1 MTKVNKYIAPALA
14 LGLGVLS
21 LGSCSDNND
30 VDRSKTVITNLEE
43 QENAFDRWLHANFL
57 KPYNIDLMYRFQDNE
72 SQMDRYVSPADYN
85 KSIQFAHL
93 AKHLCLE
100 AYDEVTGSKDFI
112 RKLFPKTVQL
122 IGSTAYNSSGSI
134 LLGTAEGGR
143 KMVLYLVNALDPSN
157 VAAMNTYYFQTIHH
171 EFGHIQN
178 QTKPYPS
185 EFEQITPRSY
195 VADSWTEAWGARTA
209 NVRQLAQE
217 ALITP
222 KLAQYTALSQEGT
235 AITRTPEAQRTA
247 AQRTRLTE
255 IIAEINALR
264 ADSEFQTEYSKYN
277 TRIELLNTL
286 TDADLDAL
294 RAGFISPYG
303 SSKHEEDFVEL
314 QSLYIT
320 DTEDLWETKL
330 MVAGPGRAIIERK
343 FAIVVDYLKG
353 EWGIDLHALRRVVH
367 RRQSEISTLN
377 LTDTSVN

>member
-1 MTKVNKYIAPALA
+1 M
-14 LGLGVLS
+14 
-21 LGSCSDNND
+21 
-30 VDRSKTVITNLEE
+30 ITNPEV
-43 QENAFDRWLHANFL
+43 QETAFDRWLHVNFL

-72 SQMDRYVSPADYN
+72 SQMDRYVSPADYH

-100 AYDEVTGSKDFI
+100 AYDEVTGSKNFI
-112 RKLFPKTVQL
+112 RNLFPKTVQL

-143 KMVLYLVNALDPSN
+143 KMVLYLVNNLDPNN
-157 VAAMNTYYFQTIHH
+157 VKAMNTYYFQTIHH

-178 QTKPYPS
+178 QTKPYPV

-195 VADSWTEAWGARTA
+195 VADTWTEAWGKRTA
-209 NVRQLAQE
+209 NVRQLAQA

-222 KLAQYTALSQEGT
+222 KVTQFNSLQSEART
-235 AITRTPEAQRTA
+235 ITVIPQDQRTM
-247 AQRTRLTE
+247 AQRTRLNE
-255 IIAEINALR
+255 IITAINALR
-264 ADSEFQTEYSKYN
+264 ADDEFQTEYRKYT
-277 TRIELLNTL
+277 TRLELLKEL
-286 TDADLDAL
+286 SDEDLDAL

-320 DTEDLWETKL
+320 DSEDLWETKL

-343 FAIVVDYLKG
+343 FDIVVNYLRT
-353 EWGIDLHALRRVVH
+353 EWGIDLHDLRRVVH
-367 RRQSEISTLN
+367 RRQGEIATLN
-377 LTDTSVN
+377 LTDISVN